1 MEETSILAGMH
12 TENPIHRLI
21 ARWPSRRIFAGEVGA
36 DVEAVHKWARNGRV
50 PSGFLRAVQAAA
62 ARRGFAD
69 VTADWLL
76 SVHDQG
82 SEKPQ
87 EAAE

>member
-1 MEETSILAGMH
+1 MARMH

-36 DVEAVHKWARNGRV
+36 DVEAVHKWARSGRV
-50 PSGFLRAVQAAA
+50 PSGFMKSVQSAAA
-62 ARRGFAD
+62 KRGFAD

>member
-1 MEETSILAGMH
+1 LEETSILGAMD
-12 TENPIHRLI
+12 TENPIRRLI
-21 ARWPSRRIFAGEVGA
+21 ARWPSRRVFAGEVGA

-50 PSGFLRAVQAAA
+50 PSGFLRSVQAAA
-62 ARRGFAD
+62 SRRGFAD

-82 SEKPQ
+82 PDKPQ